1 MKRSLKSL
9 VLLVIAALAISGIA
23 DDVSREYADDALK
36 RALATFAVARTLNG
50 VISVAQGTEVA
61 VEPGGVGVVM
71 TPGEILDPVND
82 LVERFSSVML
92 VAASSLGLQII
103 LLEILSWAVLTGL
116 LVLALAVW
124 LATLWSDRLR
134 AQGWT
139 SFVIRASVILTF
151 VRFAVPIVIICTN
164 FIFNTFLAG
173 KHEASAAELQGA
185 TSEIEALN
193 VGYEE
198 PDASATAAG
207 NDAAAS
213 SGAGEADA
221 AGAAGLG
228 SRVMDSARAWYADVT
243 TSAEEWY
250 SGMAKWLSS
259 MSISARMA
267 QLKDAASNATT
278 HIITLIVVFVLQ
290 TIIFPLGFLW
300 LFVELV
306 KSVAARS
313 VSALSGDRPR
323 TLREAASAPR

>member
-1 MKRSLKSL
+1 MKRSLKSIL
-9 VLLVIAALAISGIA
+9 LLVIAALAISGVA

-71 TPGEILDPVND
+71 TQGEILDPVND

-103 LLEILSWAVLTGL
+103 LLEILSWVVLTGL
-116 LVLALAVW
+116 LVAALAVW
-124 LATLWSDRLR
+124 LATLWSGRLR

-139 SFVIRASVILTF
+139 AFVIRASLILAF

-164 FIFNTFLAG
+164 FIFNTFLLG
-173 KHEASAAELQGA
+173 KHEVSAAELQGA

-198 PDASATAAG
+198 PGAGAATDG
-207 NDAAAS
+207 RDDAAP
-213 SGAGEADA
+213 GAGEADE
-221 AGAAGLG
+221 AGAASLG
-228 SRVMDSARAWYADVT
+228 SRVMDTARTWYADVT
-243 TSAEEWY
+243 NSAQEWY
-250 SGMAKWLSS
+250 SGAAKWLSS
-259 MSISARMA
+259 MSISSRMA
-267 QLKDAASNATT
+267 QLKDSASSATT
-278 HIITLIVVFVLQ
+278 HIVNLIVVFVLQ

-313 VSALSGDRPR
+313 AAALSGDRPR

>member
-9 VLLVIAALAISGIA
+9 LILAIAALAISGVA

-36 RALATFAVARTLNG
+36 RALATFAVARTMNG

-71 TPGEILDPVND
+71 TPGQILDPVND

-92 VAASSLGLQII
+92 VAASSLGLQIV

-116 LVLALAVW
+116 LVAALVIW

-139 SFVIRASVILTF
+139 AFVIRLSLILTF

-164 FIFNTFLAG
+164 FIFNTFLLG

-193 VGYEE
+193 VGYDGGEGGGVDGPAVPAE
-198 PDASATAAG
+198 QSADAG
-207 NDAAAS
+207 NAGGIVGV
-213 SGAGEADA
+213 GA
-221 AGAAGLG
+221 
-228 SRVMDSARAWYADVT
+228 RVVDSAKAWYSGVSNA
-243 TSAEEWY
+243 AQEWY
-250 SGMAKWLSS
+250 SGVARWLSS

-267 QLKDAASNATT
+267 QLKESASNATT
-278 HIITLIVVFVLQ
+278 HIVNLIVVFVLQ

-313 VSALSGDRPR
+313 VSALSGDRTRPSGG
-323 TLREAASAPR
+323 AASAPR

>member
-9 VLLVIAALAISGIA
+9 LLLGIAALAISGMA
-23 DDVSREYADDALK
+23 DDVSRDYADDALK

-71 TPGEILDPVND
+71 TPGQILDPVND

-103 LLEILSWAVLTGL
+103 LLEILSWVVLTGL
-116 LVLALAVW
+116 LVAALAIW

-134 AQGWT
+134 AQAWT
-139 SFVIRASVILTF
+139 GFVIRLSLILTF

-164 FIFNTFLAG
+164 FIFNTFLLS

-185 TSEIEALN
+185 TSEIEAMN
-193 VGYEE
+193 VGYDE
-198 PDASATAAG
+198 PDPSAATAGDAASA
-207 NDAAAS
+207 
-213 SGAGEADA
+213 GAGEAAGDA
-221 AGAAGLG
+221 SLG
-228 SRVMDSARAWYADVT
+228 SRVMDSARTWYADVT
-243 TSAEEWY
+243 NSAQEWY
-250 SGMAKWLSS
+250 SGVSKWLSS

-267 QLKDAASNATT
+267 QLREAASNATT
-278 HIITLIVVFVLQ
+278 HIVTLIVVFVLQ

-313 VSALSGDRPR
+313 VAALSGDLARPGGG
-323 TLREAASAPR
+323 AASAPP